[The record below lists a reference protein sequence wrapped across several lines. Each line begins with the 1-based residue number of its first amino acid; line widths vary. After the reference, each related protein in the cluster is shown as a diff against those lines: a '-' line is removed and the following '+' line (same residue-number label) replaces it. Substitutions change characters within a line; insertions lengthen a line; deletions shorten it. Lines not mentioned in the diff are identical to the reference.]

1 MLVWCLWGTPVP
13 WSAPADGSVPPPG
26 RTASG
31 HDTPRLT
38 ANAESC
44 RTAPPMPSTENK
56 TTLAGAEENDTGKDR
71 RSLNACLLGSCSLTA
86 PGPEDGG
93 GSPVGSPLR
102 EGRAT
107 VQLPHIQSPRGR
119 PNGRGTSRRRHGEGG
134 VDWSPAHVTPNEG
147 PRPSAP
153 EAAHSPPAACRAPG
167 AGPQETESWTG

>member
-1 MLVWCLWGTPVP
+1 MSLGDPSALECTCRWVCAPSWQNCFGTRHPQVD
-13 WSAPADGSVPPPG
+13 SK
-26 RTASG
+26 RT
-31 HDTPRLT
+31 
-38 ANAESC
+38 ESC
-44 RTAPPMPSTENK
+44 RTAPPTPSTENK

-134 VDWSPAHVTPNEG
+134 VDRSPAHVTPNEG